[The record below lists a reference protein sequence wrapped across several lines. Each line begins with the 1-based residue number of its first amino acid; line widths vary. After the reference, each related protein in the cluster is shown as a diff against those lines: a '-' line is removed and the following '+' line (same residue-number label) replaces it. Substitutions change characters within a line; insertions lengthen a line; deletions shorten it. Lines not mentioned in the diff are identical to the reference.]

1 MEQLKK
7 LLEAIPS
14 KQRWTI
20 LISTLL
26 VGAGLFAFARWQKEA
41 GFRPLFQ
48 ALAPEDAAGIVQ
60 KLKETGVEY
69 RIAENGSSVSVP
81 SDRVAELRLE
91 MAGQGLPKSGRIGFE
106 LFDKTNFGATEFT
119 EHVNYRRALEG
130 ELERSIISMNEVEQ
144 ARVHITFAKDSVFVE
159 SRQAAK
165 ASVLLRLRSG
175 VKLGPQSVLSIT
187 HLVSSAV
194 EGLGPESI
202 SVLDMRGNLLSRPR
216 RASSNDG
223 MEPPDLSLEFQ
234 QQLERNLLL
243 KITSTLD
250 PLLGSEKFRA
260 AVSAECDFTSGEQSE
275 ETFDPNKSV
284 MVTSQ
289 KIDDSNGSS
298 PVTSGIPGTQSNLP
312 LSEASATKEKLSSSR
327 RTESVSYQTSR
338 TVRRLRLPQ
347 GAIKRLSVSVLIDQG
362 VRWEKQ
368 DKQMQAVLVPPTPEK
383 VKMIRDLV
391 AGVVG
396 FNQTRGDQLTV
407 ETLPFETT
415 LNAEFPSSNAAPVVP
430 APPTQSPLEKL
441 GLKKNTVIGSGI
453 VALLLMV
460 GCLVFVFSRRKRKPA
475 SGPAPVSAPVLPT
488 PPEKKQAVTGGAEL
502 LPDHGRQR
510 QLQVGDTELMALVS
524 QVREAA
530 RKDTDLYAEVLQTW
544 VVEEKAR

>member
-1 MEQLKK
+1 MGQMNK
-7 LLEAIPS
+7 LLEAIPA

-20 LISTLL
+20 VIVALI
-26 VGAGLFAFARWQKEA
+26 VGGGLFTLAKWQKEA
-41 GFRPLFQ
+41 GFKPLFQ

-60 KLKETGVEY
+60 KLREGGVEY

-159 SRQAAK
+159 SRQPAK
-165 ASVLLRLRSG
+165 ASVLLRLRSAA
-175 VKLGPQSVLSIT
+175 KLGPQSVLSIT

-289 KIDDSNGSS
+289 KIEDSNGSS
-298 PVTSGIPGTQSNLP
+298 PVTSGVPGTQSNLP
-312 LSEASATKEKLSSSR
+312 LAEASATKEKVSSSR

-347 GAIKRLSVSVLIDQG
+347 GAIKHLSVSVLIDQG

-368 DKQMQAVLVPPTPEK
+368 GKLMQAVLVPPTPER
-383 VKMIRDLV
+383 VKMIREVV

-396 FNQTRGDQLTV
+396 FNQARGDQLTV

-415 LNAEFPSSNAAPVVP
+415 LNAEPPSGNAAPVVP
-430 APPTQSPLEKL
+430 APTK
-441 GLKKNTVIGSGI
+441 
-453 VALLLMV
+453 
-460 GCLVFVFSRRKRKPA
+460 
-475 SGPAPVSAPVLPT
+475 
-488 PPEKKQAVTGGAEL
+488 
-502 LPDHGRQR
+502 
-510 QLQVGDTELMALVS
+510 
-524 QVREAA
+524 
-530 RKDTDLYAEVLQTW
+530 
-544 VVEEKAR
+544 